1 MLRLIPAPAAA
12 HFTNL
17 ERGGSALPE
26 TLNLLIMAY
35 WLNTII
41 LFLVLPVFE
50 YGVLYST
57 VFIRRWI

>member
-26 TLNLLIMAY
+26 TLNLLIMA
-35 WLNTII
+35 LMLSDIDETSQDCS
-41 LFLVLPVFE
+41 LVSKEDP
-50 YGVLYST
+50 Y
-57 VFIRRWI
+57 